1 MILLRRAMR
10 AVELTE
16 ADLAPDTLVGS
27 LLDRSA
33 NSVTN
38 MLDRFRGD
46 EVSLE
51 REIAEATERLRQTR
65 VAIAA
70 FEAAGAIIEGGK
82 QTAAIA
88 PDPDKIG
95 RLVPRGRGGD
105 ARDGGS

>member
-1 MILLRRAMR
+1 MMILLRRAMR

-33 NSVTN
+33 NSVIN

-51 REIAEATERLRQTR
+51 REIA
-65 VAIAA
+65 
-70 FEAAGAIIEGGK
+70 GG
-82 QTAAIA
+82 
-88 PDPDKIG
+88 
-95 RLVPRGRGGD
+95 
-105 ARDGGS
+105 